1 MNTKLIV
8 PLLIGAVIV
17 GGGSFYGGMQYA
29 KSQAAATRQAGRGG
43 AGGFNG
49 GAGGQGRGGN
59 GGFTAGQVTA
69 KDATSVTITMPTGGS
84 KIIFYASSTRVGK
97 TVDGTIDD
105 IAVGTNVMVI
115 GSPNSD
121 GSITATSLQI
131 RPQLPDGQGG
141 RQRGGATST
150 Q

>member
-8 PLLIGAVIV
+8 PFLVGAIVI
-17 GGGSFYGGMQYA
+17 GGGSFYAGMQYA
-29 KSQAAATRQAGRGG
+29 RSQAAATRQAGRGG
-43 AGGFNG
+43 AGGFG
-49 GAGGQGRGGN
+49 SQGRGGN

-97 TVDGTIDD
+97 NVDGSIDD
-105 IAVGTNVMVI
+105 ISVGTNVMVT

-121 GSITATSLQI
+121 GSITASSLQI
-131 RPQLPDGQGG
+131 RPQLPDG
-141 RQRGGATST
+141 R
-150 Q
+150 